1 MAFDD
6 TELVFKTRMDEVKQF
21 YAYVKTVEIDS
32 LSKSD
37 LSERLL
43 VLKSSILLM
52 LYNLIESVV
61 TSCLHDLYVSIVE
74 SINSLKK
81 KNRYVIMTKE
91 IRRIWADNY
100 FKNWT
105 ANIQNHKRDASID
118 ALDDIFTIQLKES
131 QFGNLR
137 FITSDGELDAK
148 RIREIFLSYGIE
160 LNIDS
165 SCQQERL
172 FFIKN
177 KRNQLAHGGES
188 FHQASRD
195 LSVDDINNYCIATFS
210 FIDCMILSVKQYC
223 LNEKFI
229 NANNGNEY
237 PFV

>member
-6 TELVFKTRMDEVKQF
+6 TELVFRTRMDEVKQF
-21 YAYVKTVEIDS
+21 YEYVKTVEIAS
-32 LSKSD
+32 LSKSE

-74 SINSLKK
+74 SINNSQK
-81 KNRYVIMTKE
+81 KNRYLVMSKE
-91 IRRIWADNY
+91 IRSVWADNY
-100 FKNWT
+100 FKSWST
-105 ANIQNHKRDASID
+105 NILNNKRDASVV
-118 ALDDIFTIQLKES
+118 ALDDIFNVMLKES

-148 RIREIFLSYGIE
+148 RIREIFLSYGIK

-177 KRNQLAHGGES
+177 KRNQLAHGCES
-188 FHQASRD
+188 FHQAARD
-195 LSVDDINNYCIATFS
+195 LSVDDINNYCIATFN
-210 FIDCMILSVKQYC
+210 FIDCMISSVKQYC
-223 LNEKFI
+223 LNEEFI
-229 NANNGNEY
+229 NATNGNEY